1 MKPVVFSFLFSFC
14 PLCVGVAVGGSLF
27 SRFIPGLKMYLIN
40 SLWLGFLFFAI
51 IKWIYDWWSIRIL
64 AERDSGKRFLKN
76 LIESL
81 IFLVIYWGFIVV
93 MFFLNGKSFK
103 ASHIYSFH
111 AGFFAS
117 LMSYE
122 LYHFLFEKGIKIRF
136 GSTVVPGFV
145 LILLSVV
152 YYFIS

>member
-1 MKPVVFSFLFSFC
+1 LHACRSTLEDP
-14 PLCVGVAVGGSLF
+14 
-27 SRFIPGLKMYLIN
+27 
-40 SLWLGFLFFAI
+40 
-51 IKWIYDWWSIRIL
+51 
-64 AERDSGKRFLKN
+64 LKN

-81 IFLVIYWGFIVV
+81 IFLVIYSGFIVV

-111 AGFFAS
+111 AGFFAG

-122 LYHFLFEKGIKIRF
+122 LYHFLFEKGIKINF

-152 YYFIS
+152 YYFI